1 MSLTK
6 IPSQVDPRNL
16 TRPLI
21 EAASDVP
28 WTRVIAAGSLAVSAF
43 LLFTGKRK
51 AALAVAAAGAT
62 AAVLENPEGLR
73 ELWEKLPDHL
83 RTGQDLL
90 VKAESFVEDAM
101 KKGEKFQKAFTR

>member
-6 IPSQVDPRNL
+6 IPSQIDPRSL
-16 TRPLI
+16 TGPVI
-21 EAASDVP
+21 EAASEVP
-28 WTRVIAAGSLAVSAF
+28 WTRVVAAGSFAISAF

-51 AALAVAAAGAT
+51 AAIAVAAAGAT
-62 AAVLENPEGLR
+62 AAVLENPEGVR

-90 VKAESFVEDAM
+90 VKAETFVEDVM